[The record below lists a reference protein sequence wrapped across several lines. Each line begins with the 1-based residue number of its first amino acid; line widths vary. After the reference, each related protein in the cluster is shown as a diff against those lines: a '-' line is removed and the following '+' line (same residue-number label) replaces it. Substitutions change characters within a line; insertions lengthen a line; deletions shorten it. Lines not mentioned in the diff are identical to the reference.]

1 MTRTTFS
8 LYLAGHFLKNLV
20 FVFALFVFLI
30 LAVDMIE
37 LSRDLGSVPDAGF
50 LDIFAIA
57 ALRAPSFAEN
67 ILPFATLFGAAS
79 SLILL
84 NRQMELVVA
93 RASGVSVWQFL
104 APMVIAAALTGLFA
118 SLVYNP
124 LSLAGVSASRSAE
137 AQTFGKVRGSF
148 TTGDSV
154 YWLRVGAPK
163 GSAVIRARVSQDSG
177 VQLSGV
183 TLYLFNAD
191 NSPRIRYDAAEALFE
206 SDGSQ
211 QNFYALRDAIETIPG
226 EKSTNID
233 KVRIPV
239 AITRSLL
246 QASST
251 KATETGFWSLK
262 AQAEQAVRANR
273 NPLPF
278 FTQFQSLMAQPF
290 LFGTMVLLAATFSLR
305 FARFG
310 QSGMAV
316 LGGIAAG
323 FVLYVITKL
332 VLTFGSNGLVP
343 PLVAA
348 WTPAFVAA
356 LISVTVLLHQEDG

>member
-1 MTRTTFS
+1 MTRITFS
-8 LYLAGHFLKNLV
+8 LYLARHFLKNLLFV
-20 FVFALFVFLI
+20 FVLFVFLI
-30 LAVDMIE
+30 VAVDMIE
-37 LSRDLGSVPDAGF
+37 LSRDLASTPDAGL
-50 LDIFAIA
+50 LDILSIA

-67 ILPFATLFGAAS
+67 ILPFATLFGAAG

-84 NRQMELVVA
+84 NRRLELVVA

-104 APMVIAAALTGLFA
+104 APIIIAAAITGLFA

-124 LSLAGVSASRSAE
+124 LSLAGVSASRLAE
-137 AQTFGKVRGSF
+137 AQTFGKVRGSIANSASNF
-148 TTGDSV
+148 
-154 YWLRVGAPK
+154 WLRVGDPN
-163 GSAVIRARVSQDSG
+163 GSAVLRARVSQDLG
-177 VQLSGV
+177 TKLSGV
-183 TLYLFNAD
+183 TVYLFNAD
-191 NSPRIRYDAAEALFE
+191 NRPRIRYDAVQAEFRSNGPGE
-206 SDGSQ
+206 
-211 QNFYALRDAIETIPG
+211 NFYVLTDAIETIPG

-233 KVRIPV
+233 TVEFPV
-239 AITRSLL
+239 TITRSQI
-246 QASST
+246 QARST
-251 KATETGFWSLK
+251 KATETGFWDLEARA
-262 AQAEQAVRANR
+262 AQAVSAGQSE
-273 NPLPF
+273 LPF
-278 FTQFQSLMAQPF
+278 STQFQSLMAQPF
-290 LFGTMVLLAATFSLR
+290 LFGAMVLLAATFSLR

-310 QSGMAV
+310 QSGKAV